1 MVAEHLDGRLR
12 SQHMAPRHASLR
24 HSKVASRDHPS
35 RSPKPS
41 HAPMR
46 TGLASSAARGAPLTP
61 PLPPKLL
68 YYRRHS
74 RGWSSLPLQRH
85 PAPSRRYIDPRAGGT
100 TTSTSTFARMRGARA
115 ALHRAPAQWLT
126 HDLRRRSVEEDRK
139 LVELHLHFGNKW
151 ADIARYLPGRTDNSV
166 KNHWNSS
173 LRRGANISHC
183 LVDGKLPTSFSQ
195 GILPEQSIRPPP
207 APVPVRATPFAAA
220 SARRYRP
227 V

>member
-1 MVAEHLDGRLR
+1 
-12 SQHMAPRHASLR
+12 
-24 HSKVASRDHPS
+24 
-35 RSPKPS
+35 
-41 HAPMR
+41 
-46 TGLASSAARGAPLTP
+46 
-61 PLPPKLL
+61 
-68 YYRRHS
+68 
-74 RGWSSLPLQRH
+74 
-85 PAPSRRYIDPRAGGT
+85 
-100 TTSTSTFARMRGARA
+100 MRGARA

-166 KNHWNSS
+166 KNHWHSS

-207 APVPVRATPFAAA
+207 APVPVLATPFAAA